1 MNFNKIRKRYWR
13 QVINDYISC
22 LVSDTDY
29 QTITKEEEDEVID
42 RLMND
47 NEMWTAIDDSV
58 EYHLQ
63 KVFYKRNNTDKLVIK
78 EEQL

>member
-13 QVINDYISC
+13 QVILDYISC
-22 LVSDTDY
+22 LACDTDY

-47 NEMWTAIDDSV
+47 SEMWSAIDESV

-63 KVFYKRNNTDKLVIK
+63 KVFYKRNNTDKLIIK
-78 EEQL
+78 EEM